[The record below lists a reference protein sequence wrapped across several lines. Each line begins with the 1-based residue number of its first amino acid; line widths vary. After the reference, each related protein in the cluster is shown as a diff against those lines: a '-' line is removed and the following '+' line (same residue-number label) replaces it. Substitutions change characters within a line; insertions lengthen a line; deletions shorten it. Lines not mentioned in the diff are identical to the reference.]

1 MWTGQHNERRRRRRL
16 SYLQC
21 QERGARSIPR
31 DRVRATRSRR
41 FSFSHP
47 IGLLTLRSSSAGRR
61 GAPREEES
69 PQRREDEGKTRGVS
83 GRAASTKR
91 YPLPSGPPLPLLR
104 GIPFH
109 AWVPGTPS
117 VSVVS
122 LLSPL
127 SLAGPKKTGRH
138 GPDHEIRQVKPVY
151 ATLPYTKHTRRR
163 REYHTRS
170 DESLTGE
177 STDVFPR
184 VPLTYTLLYF
194 RI

>member
-1 MWTGQHNERRRRRRL
+1 M
-16 SYLQC
+16 
-21 QERGARSIPR
+21 RG
-31 DRVRATRSRR
+31 
-41 FSFSHP
+41 
-47 IGLLTLRSSSAGRR
+47 GGR

-91 YPLPSGPPLPLLR
+91 YPLPSGPLPLLR

-127 SLAGPKKTGRH
+127 SLGSGPQENRAAWSRPRDPPGKASLRNASVHEAHTAAERVPHSLRRKPDGRID
-138 GPDHEIRQVKPVY
+138 GRVSARFPE
-151 ATLPYTKHTRRR
+151 HTRCYIF
-163 REYHTRS
+163 ES
-170 DESLTGE
+170 DPEVIIHYYYSA
-177 STDVFPR
+177 FIR
-184 VPLTYTLLYF
+184 
-194 RI
+194 